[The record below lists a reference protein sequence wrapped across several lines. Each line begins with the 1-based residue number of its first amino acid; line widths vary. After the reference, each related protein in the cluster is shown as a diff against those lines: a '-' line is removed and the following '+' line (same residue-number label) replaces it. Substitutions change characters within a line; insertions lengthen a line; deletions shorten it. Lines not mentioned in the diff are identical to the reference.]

1 MGEEGQ
7 NNFWIGEGELDLLSG
22 FWIFHTTC
30 NHFGEQRHGEDGE
43 GSFGSTIDE
52 FCLIFC

>member
-7 NNFWIGEGELDLLSG
+7 NNFWLGKGNWTYSLASG
-22 FWIFHTTC
+22 FSIQLAIILVNKDMWRT
-30 NHFGEQRHGEDGE
+30 